1 MKETE
6 TVDEYFSRTLAIA
19 NKMTALGERLAQV
32 NIVEKVLRSM
42 TSKCNYVVCSIEESN
57 DVTTLTIDELQSS
70 LLVHEQRMKGT
81 QEKDDEQAL
90 KMTNGGRGYGRGRGR
105 GTCARGRGRGRQSK
119 ERVECFKCHKLG
131 HYQNECPSW
140 EENANYAEFDDQEE
154 VLLMAQGSNGTTE
167 KKEVWFLDSGCSNH
181 MVGNKD
187 WLSNFDGNFRETVKL
202 GDDSRMAVKGKG
214 NLKLNIEGIVQVI
227 TDVYFL
233 PGLKNNLLSIG
244 QLQKK
249 DITIIF
255 KNDQCKVYHASRG
268 LIITSQKSANRMYV
282 INATVI
288 SPMCL
293 QTTKESEAKL
303 WHNRYAHLSFK
314 GLSTLVKKEMVK
326 GLPVLQ
332 ESNETCSDCVIGKQH
347 RDPIPKIANWRAS
360 EKLELVHSDICGP
373 INPTSNG
380 GNRYFITFTD
390 DFSRK
395 TWTYPIIE
403 KSSAFEIFKKFK
415 ALVEKESN
423 CQIQALRTDRGGEFI
438 SHAFNEF
445 CSENGIKRQLTA
457 AYTPQQN
464 GVSERKNRTLLN
476 MVRSMIAEKN
486 IPKKFWP
493 EAVIWATFVL
503 NRSPTLAV
511 KDITPEEAWSGIK
524 PFVHF
529 FKVFGCLAYV
539 HVPDA
544 LRKKLDPKG
553 VKCVHLGISNE
564 SKAYKLYDPLHK
576 KIIVSRDV
584 VFDESKGWNWNDKP
598 TTTSTHIEVESDD
611 EIITGREELDE
622 ASQNSQS

>member
-1 MKETE
+1 MLMENLLRSKDYWSLIENGVTTAPANATAEQRKLAEESKIRDLKVKNYLFQSIDRTILETILVRDTARDIWESMRRKYQGSNKVKRAQLQALRRDFEVLSMKENE

-19 NKMTALGERLAQV
+19 NKMTAHGERLEQV

-42 TSKCNYVVCSIEESN
+42 TSKFNYVVCSIEESN

-105 GTCARGRGRGRQSK
+105 GTSARGRGRGRQSK
-119 ERVECFKCHKLG
+119 EHVECFKCHKLG

-268 LIITSQKSANRMYV
+268 LIITS
-282 INATVI
+282 
-288 SPMCL
+288 
-293 QTTKESEAKL
+293 
-303 WHNRYAHLSFK
+303 
-314 GLSTLVKKEMVK
+314 
-326 GLPVLQ
+326 
-332 ESNETCSDCVIGKQH
+332 
-347 RDPIPKIANWRAS
+347 
-360 EKLELVHSDICGP
+360 
-373 INPTSNG
+373 
-380 GNRYFITFTD
+380 
-390 DFSRK
+390 
-395 TWTYPIIE
+395 
-403 KSSAFEIFKKFK
+403 
-415 ALVEKESN
+415 
-423 CQIQALRTDRGGEFI
+423 
-438 SHAFNEF
+438 
-445 CSENGIKRQLTA
+445 
-457 AYTPQQN
+457 
-464 GVSERKNRTLLN
+464 
-476 MVRSMIAEKN
+476 
-486 IPKKFWP
+486 
-493 EAVIWATFVL
+493 
-503 NRSPTLAV
+503 
-511 KDITPEEAWSGIK
+511 
-524 PFVHF
+524 
-529 FKVFGCLAYV
+529 
-539 HVPDA
+539 
-544 LRKKLDPKG
+544 
-553 VKCVHLGISNE
+553 
-564 SKAYKLYDPLHK
+564 
-576 KIIVSRDV
+576 
-584 VFDESKGWNWNDKP
+584 
-598 TTTSTHIEVESDD
+598 
-611 EIITGREELDE
+611 
-622 ASQNSQS
+622 